1 MSSMLSKAQ
10 EAFQPRYLGL
20 IGMVALA
27 WAFMT
32 LFRYDSYGI
41 EEAAAI
47 DLLINWSIIHQI
59 ASPVALFGVPDLR
72 AIFFVPLDLYWAG
85 SLPADK
91 VYTLFTL
98 LGTALLL
105 YRWGERKF
113 GGEPSMM
120 ATALLLLAPI
130 TLMQTDAI
138 GAGVFMLFCLAM
150 AGWLN
155 DAIHESGTLM
165 PSWYFLLLLI
175 TGMAVSMHPMGLA
188 IPLVL
193 GWQWLRDREQKKKG
207 TRLMIGIAIVTA
219 LMVFVRWG
227 WNGMDVAAGN
237 PLTILADSILGSP
250 LLHEPAWGIGL
261 IIADV
266 LLIAVGM
273 HLYRRNMDS
282 LTLMFIAASL
292 IGSLHADHAWTLIAW
307 ATTLYLGLPLLIEVN
322 ERYGWRGLAGQR
334 GLLLVMVVLIA
345 TVSML
350 NTRALGSISKQHLK
364 NDTDIVIS
372 VLEREAADTNR
383 EFVAASQWP
392 ARTLLAT
399 KRDVLPL
406 PPAMEDTELFKTNIA
421 GLTHFAFDPKL
432 PAMHALAR
440 NAAALSDELETIA
453 LLPGGVVLKVR
464 KHPQLPEK

>member
-1 MSSMLSKAQ
+1 MVSTLLDSLK
-10 EAFQPRYLGL
+10 PRHLGL
-20 IGMVALA
+20 VGMVALA
-27 WAFMT
+27 WAFMS
-32 LFRYDSYGI
+32 LFRYDNYGI

-85 SLPADK
+85 SLAAAK

-105 YRWGERKF
+105 YRWGERQF
-113 GGEPSMM
+113 GGESSMM
-120 ATALLLLAPI
+120 ATALLLIAPI

-138 GAGVFMLFCLAM
+138 GAGIFMLFCFAV

-155 DAIHESGTLM
+155 EAIHESGTLM
-165 PSWYFLLLLI
+165 PSWYFLLILI

-193 GWQWLRDREQKKKG
+193 GWQWLRDSEQKKKG
-207 TRLMIGIAIVTA
+207 MRLMIGIAIVTV

-227 WNGMDVAAGN
+227 WNGMDAAVAN
-237 PLTILADSILGSP
+237 PLTALADAILGSP
-250 LLHEPAWGIGL
+250 LLHEPSWGIGL

-266 LLIAVGM
+266 LLIAIGM
-273 HLYRRNMDS
+273 HLYRKNTDS
-282 LTLMFIAASL
+282 LSLIFIAASL
-292 IGSLHADHAWTLIAW
+292 IGSLHADHAWALIAW
-307 ATTLYLGLPLLIEVN
+307 ATTLFLGLPLLIEIN
-322 ERYGWRGLAGQR
+322 ERLGWRGLAGQR
-334 GLLLVMVVLIA
+334 GLLLLVIVLIA
-345 TVSML
+345 TISML
-350 NTRALGSISKQHLK
+350 NTRALGVIGKQHLK
-364 NDTDIVIS
+364 NDTDTVIS
-372 VLEREAADTNR
+372 VLEREAADPDKA
-383 EFVAASQWP
+383 FVAASQWP

-406 PPAMEDTELFKTNIA
+406 PPALEDTAMFKRNIA
-421 GLTHFAFDPKL
+421 GVTHFAFNPQL
-432 PAMHALAR
+432 PSMHALAR

-453 LLPGGVVLKVR
+453 LLPGGVVLKAR
-464 KHPQLPEK
+464 GTLKKEE